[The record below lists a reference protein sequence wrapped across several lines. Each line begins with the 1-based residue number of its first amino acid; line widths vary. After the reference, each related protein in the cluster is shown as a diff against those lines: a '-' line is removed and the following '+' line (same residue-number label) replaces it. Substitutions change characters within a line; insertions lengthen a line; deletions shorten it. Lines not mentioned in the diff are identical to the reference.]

1 MNLSQQPIGIFDS
14 GVGGL
19 TVVKCIAQR
28 LPRENI
34 IYVGDTAHVPY
45 GGKTTEELVSLN
57 QNIIDFFVQQGVKL
71 VVAACNTSSSVS
83 LPILRDAYSLP
94 LLDVISPGVREA
106 AAVSRTG
113 RIGVIATQA
122 TVGSRAYTR
131 QLQALNANL
140 QVYEAA
146 CPRFVPLV
154 ESGQLEGS
162 EVEQAV
168 REYLDILLRQDIDTL
183 VLGCTHYPF
192 LVPVI
197 EQVVGGKVVL
207 VDPAVQTA
215 RELESIL
222 KALGIANQGSGPA
235 EHTFYATGPVQS
247 FTTVGR
253 MLPELV
259 ISRVEKLELDD
270 RVEVSS

>member
-1 MNLSQQPIGIFDS
+1 MHRPATTPKTSYTWVIRPMY
-14 GVGGL
+14 
-19 TVVKCIAQR
+19 
-28 LPRENI
+28 PME
-34 IYVGDTAHVPY
+34 
-45 GGKTTEELVSLN
+45 GKTTAELVRLN
-57 QNIIDFFVQQGVKL
+57 QYIIDFFVQQGVKL

>member
-1 MNLSQQPIGIFDS
+1 MKSSQPIGIFDS

-19 TVVKCIAQR
+19 TVVKRIAEQ

-45 GGKTTEELVSLN
+45 GGKTTAELVRLN
-57 QNIIDFFVQQGVKL
+57 QNIIDFFVQQGAKL

-83 LPILRDAYSLP
+83 LPILREAYSVP

-113 RIGVIATQA
+113 RIGVIATRA

-131 QLQALNANL
+131 QLRALNANL
-140 QVYEAA
+140 QVYEVA

-154 ESGQLEGS
+154 ESGQLEGP

-168 REYLDILLRQDIDTL
+168 REYLEILLGQGIDTL

-192 LVPVI
+192 LAPVI
-197 EQVVGGKVVL
+197 KQVVGDEVVL
-207 VDPAVQTA
+207 VDPADQTA

-222 KALGIANQGSGPA
+222 NTLGIANQETGPA

-247 FTTVGR
+247 FAAVGR
-253 MLPELV
+253 MLPELF
-259 ISRVEKLELDD
+259 INRVEKLELDD
-270 RVEVSS
+270 WAQASG